1 MDRQTDRERQWTER
15 DHSEQK
21 KLNGAAQQMTNQK
34 QQLLLTLKLPKTNC
48 VRPSLNP
55 TQPLLSPLPNPS
67 LTKVQYFFNFCKVFT
82 NSPSLSLSLS
92 STDIIEAHKNQQLCS
107 LTGVE
112 GGHSLGGSLAV
123 LRTLYAI
130 GVRYMTLTSTC
141 HTPWADSSSADAP
154 TFNMKHGGLTIF
166 GKVSPPSLSF
176 SCPLAWLSAALDLL
190 TADLMLIS

>member
-1 MDRQTDRERQWTER
+1 MPCWDKLTDGQTARLPDYHMTAVNQGRGSEREGGKWQTRTTIVTYALVTEN
-15 DHSEQK
+15 
-21 KLNGAAQQMTNQK
+21 KLCSAK
-34 QQLLLTLKLPKTNC
+34 FRTLWQPSAIIVQVLA
-48 VRPSLNP
+48 SLNQLAFP
-55 TQPLLSPLPNPS
+55 F
-67 LTKVQYFFNFCKVFT
+67 VA
-82 NSPSLSLSLS
+82 
-92 STDIIEAHKNQQLCS
+92 DIIEAHKNQQLCS

-166 GKVSPPSLSF
+166 GKVSPYH
-176 SCPLAWLSAALDLL
+176 C
-190 TADLMLIS
+190 

>member
-1 MDRQTDRERQWTER
+1 MPCWDKLADGQTDRQRQTKRDRDRQTVGQSMTTVNRSSSANDRRETTIVTYALVT
-15 DHSEQK
+15 K
-21 KLNGAAQQMTNQK
+21 NKLCAPK
-34 QQLLLTLKLPKTNC
+34 FKSPPPPTL
-48 VRPSLNP
+48 SL
-55 TQPLLSPLPNPS
+55 S
-67 LTKVQYFFNFCKVFT
+67 LTKVQYFFNFYKVFT
-82 NSPSLSLSLS
+82 NSPSLPLFLTVS
-92 STDIIEAHKNQQLCS
+92 SADIIEAHKNQQLCS

-166 GKVSPPSLSF
+166 GKVSLPTLSLSLWF
-176 SCPLAWLSAALDLL
+176 PSRLP
-190 TADLMLIS
+190 